1 MMPLL
6 FWYLRITARSEITAI
21 KKEDNIVVKEYV
33 NGAGYRIKAS
43 EKAYNLLYKK
53 NGFLPVEAIGTN
65 MGESPADDTSPMGGE
80 EVSRESTG
88 GKPKRDPGGKKASSG
103 KAKKAFTVQDAAEQ
117 AGDEEIPTDTEKAG
131 GDGTGQDTT
140 GQAGDGETSI
150 DAEKVNDYAAH
161 QDTTEQ
167 SEGK

>member
-65 MGESPADDTSPMGGE
+65 MGESPADDTSPMSGE

-88 GKPKRDPGGKKASSG
+88 GKPVGKPRKPLQSRMPQSRLG
-103 KAKKAFTVQDAAEQ
+103 MRKYPRILKKQVV
-117 AGDEEIPTDTEKAG
+117 TELVRTLLARLG
-131 GDGTGQDTT
+131 MGR
-140 GQAGDGETSI
+140 
-150 DAEKVNDYAAH
+150 H
-161 QDTTEQ
+161 P
-167 SEGK
+167 